1 MDSRMTTV
9 ERSENNPLIEVSDLT
24 GDNVNYPSVIKV
36 PDWVDDPLGEYYLY
50 FSHKRG
56 QYIRLAYADAIDG
69 PWEIH
74 PPGTLHIKDTPF
86 TGHIASPD
94 VHVDHDAQ
102 LIRMY
107 YHGETRVR
115 DLLRNPWRNERY
127 RYDRYGFR
135 KREIPYRILF
145 NACRTVY
152 KTIGQRRSYKGTS
165 DASSDTT
172 QNSEVGNE
180 TARISSFEQRL
191 WDLNLIPS
199 PIQETRHAVSTDSLE
214 FTSTSSILGPSW
226 FAVFTYHDRHFALGR
241 DGYVYTADSPT
252 SPFTRTRKLFDRHRH
267 FGVHVV
273 GDRLDVYYSRPTDE
287 PEGILRTGVE
297 LGEDVDDWEK
307 GNTERILDPEMEYE
321 GADIT
326 DRESERGPADRRR
339 ELRDPE
345 ILVENGETYLFYA
358 LAGESGIGLANL
370 RN

>member
-1 MDSRMTTV
+1 MTTV

-180 TARISSFEQRL
+180 TARNIELRTATLGSEPDPLTDSG
-191 WDLNLIPS
+191 D
-199 PIQETRHAVSTDSLE
+199 ETRCIDRQSRVHQYVIDSR
-214 FTSTSSILGPSW
+214 S
-226 FAVFTYHDRHFALGR
+226 VMVRR
-241 DGYVYTADSPT
+241 
-252 SPFTRTRKLFDRHRH
+252 
-267 FGVHVV
+267 VHV
-273 GDRLDVYYSRPTDE
+273 SRST
-287 PEGILRTGVE
+287 LRARAR
-297 LGEDVDDWEK
+297 
-307 GNTERILDPEMEYE
+307 RI
-321 GADIT
+321 
-326 DRESERGPADRRR
+326 RVHR
-339 ELRDPE
+339 
-345 ILVENGETYLFYA
+345 
-358 LAGESGIGLANL
+358 
-370 RN
+370 

>member
-1 MDSRMTTV
+1 MTTV

-36 PDWVDDPLGEYYLY
+36 PDWVDDPLGEYYMY

-74 PPGTLHIKDTPF
+74 PPGTLHIKNTPF

-102 LIRMY
+102 VIRMY
-107 YHGETRVR
+107 YHGETRAR
-115 DLLRNPWRNERY
+115 DLLRNPWRNEQY

-145 NACRTVY
+145 NAGRMVY

-180 TARISSFEQRL
+180 TARKSGFEQRL

-199 PIQETRHAVSTDSLE
+199 PIQETRHAVSTDGLV
-214 FTSTSSILGPSW
+214 FTSSSPILGPSW
-226 FAVFTYHDRHFALGR
+226 FAVFTYPDRHFALGR
-241 DGYVYTADSPT
+241 DGYVYAADSPT

-273 GDRLDVYYSRPTDE
+273 GDLLDVYYSRSTDE
-287 PEGILRTGVE
+287 PEGILRTAIKIEGM
-297 LGEDVDDWEK
+297 VDNWK
-307 GNTERILDPEMEYE
+307 MLSTEYILSPEMKYE
-321 GADIT
+321 GADIDIEQT
-326 DRESERGPADRRR
+326 NKRGPENKRR

-345 ILVENGETYLFYA
+345 IYAENEQMCLFYA
-358 LAGESGIGLANL
+358 LKGESGIGLAKIVQ
-370 RN
+370 